1 MATEDDP
8 FKIEP
13 GLLSPQNTNVSALP
27 VAESTNTTVNNQD
40 WAKGDLSLTSSGN
53 FFTPANTTVA
63 DAQNNDTVE
72 GRLSGLLA
80 NESSYMLSAR
90 TKAQQQANQR
100 GLLNSTMAAT
110 AGEKAAIETALPI
123 AQQDASYYQT
133 QRINAQQGDIQKGIN
148 AQQGDIQKGI
158 NAQQGDIQKRLYE
171 TQGNIS
177 SQLAGEKF
185 TYDQALKNADI
196 EWNKIDL
203 RARMDVEFARMS
215 EENKN
220 MFNETMNTIS
230 DDYMADYMEIMLN
243 PNFEAD
249 EQRTAALNILS
260 YNTQQRFKIAG
271 DIAGFQL
278 EWEIP
283 TEQTGATTTTGQ
295 GKQQAVN
302 NSWAAYNWPARHY

>member
-8 FKIEP
+8 FKIKP
-13 GLLSPQNTNVSALP
+13 GLLSPQNANVSAIP
-27 VAESTNTTVNNQD
+27 VAETTNTTLNNQD
-40 WAKGDLSLTSSGN
+40 WAKGDLKLTSSGN
-53 FFTPANTTVA
+53 YFTPANATA
-63 DAQNNDTVE
+63 AGAQNNDTVE

-80 NESSYMLSAR
+80 NESPYMLSAR

-133 QRINAQQGDIQKGIN
+133 QGIN
-148 AQQGDIQKGI
+148 AQQGDIQKG
-158 NAQQGDIQKRLYE
+158 LYE

-177 SQLAGEKF
+177 SQLAEEKF
-185 TYDQALKNADI
+185 TYDRALKNADI

-203 RARMDVEFARMS
+203 QARMDVEFARMS

-230 DDYMADYMEIMLN
+230 DDYMADYMEIMMN
-243 PNFEAD
+243 PNFKAD

-260 YNTQQRFKIAG
+260 YNTQQRYRIAG

-283 TEQTGATTTTGQ
+283 TEQTGATATSGY
-295 GKQQAVN
+295 GNRQAAGPVAN
-302 NSWAAYNWPARHY
+302 DWHWAGPTALPPVEPAPNSHVWYWPGPLY

>member
-27 VAESTNTTVNNQD
+27 VAETTNTTLNNQD
-40 WAKGDLSLTSSGN
+40 WAKGDLKLTSSGN
-53 FFTPANTTVA
+53 YFTPANATDTG
-63 DAQNNDTVE
+63 AQNNDTVE
-72 GRLSGLLA
+72 RRLSGLLA
-80 NESSYMLSAR
+80 NESPYMLSAR

-123 AQQDASYYQT
+123 AQQDASYYQ
-133 QRINAQQGDIQKGIN
+133 AQGIN
-148 AQQGDIQKGI
+148 AQQGDIQKG
-158 NAQQGDIQKRLYE
+158 LYE

-177 SQLAGEKF
+177 SQLAEEKF

-215 EENKN
+215 EENKK

-230 DDYMADYMEIMLN
+230 DDYMADYTEIMLN
-243 PNFEAD
+243 PNFASG
-249 EQRTAALNILS
+249 EQRTGALNVLS
-260 YNTQQRFKIAG
+260 YNTQQRYRIAG

-283 TEQTGATTTTGQ
+283 TEQTGATATSGY
-295 GKQQAVN
+295 GNRQAAGPVAN
-302 NSWAAYNWPARHY
+302 DWHWAGPTALPPVEPVANSHVWYWPGPLY